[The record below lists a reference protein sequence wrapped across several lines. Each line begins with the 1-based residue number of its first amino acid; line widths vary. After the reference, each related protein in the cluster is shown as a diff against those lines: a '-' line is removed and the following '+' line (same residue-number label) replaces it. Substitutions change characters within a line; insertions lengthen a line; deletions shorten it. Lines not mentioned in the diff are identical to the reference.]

1 MKFFKR
7 FAKASTEAGR
17 KSDQRLTLK
26 EKYAAFQNLLKGNDH
41 VHGIMADLEEKLS
54 GEYLFDKQYLHAS
67 VRSLSD
73 GVFSII
79 ESLDT
84 LSRGKFK
91 ALYDRHH
98 SISREVEQILSPQM
112 DIPASDL
119 VISLEALRGD
129 MSDIAGGKLAN
140 LGEVKSSV
148 GIPAPEGFSIT
159 AYAFKRFMEHNRLS
173 DHLVEG
179 LSKLNMSRREDVE
192 EFCRQMRDRVARA
205 ELPAEL
211 QEALRKA
218 TEGLRSLSSGS
229 PRILTVSV
237 RSSAVRE
244 DGELSFAGQ
253 YATFL
258 NVPED
263 LIAQRYKDVIASLF
277 SPRAVFY
284 YKSKGFS
291 EPEMVMAVGVLNMV
305 DAKVGGV
312 MYTRDPNDPDND
324 TIIINAL
331 RGLGKAVVD
340 GAYPPC
346 SYLVS
351 HATGLVRETRPV
363 HQTTMLVCTPAG
375 DIREAAVPAEL
386 RDAPC
391 LTDAQLRTLSEYAAA
406 LEKHYRKPQD
416 IEWAIDQND
425 QISVLQSR
433 PLKVLPVN
441 SAMAGIPRRLEQYPI
456 LIDRGLIA
464 CKGIGQGRAF
474 VAREGADL
482 SGFPA
487 GGVLVAPNMA
497 TDFVVVMDR
506 AAAIITDTGSVTGHL
521 SALAR
526 EFQVPMI
533 VDTGS
538 ATALLKDGQ
547 EITVDAIHCNVY
559 EGRVEEILRFT
570 AERSTFRDTHLF
582 KILERVVDRV
592 SPLNLVSPEAGNF
605 KPANCMTY
613 HDITRFS
620 HEKAMAEMFLIGDD
634 PSIEEYTSVP
644 LRAGIPMDAHLID
657 LGGGLRERIARAE
670 PGDIISIPFSV
681 FLAGMMAMRWPE
693 PRPSD
698 VKGFLGMIANT
709 AAIPEAELRE
719 TATRS
724 YAILSRNYMNFSI
737 RLGYHFSMV
746 ESYAG
751 ENLNDNYIKFF
762 FKGGGAVTDRR
773 LRRIRLITEILK
785 KMDFRVAVKE
795 DVMEASLLKLARTD
809 IEKRLKIMGKLTAYT
824 KQLDMVMYNDAV
836 TDMFIEDFIREHVDD
851 APLQ

>member
-7 FAKASTEAGR
+7 FAKASTETGR
-17 KSDQRLTLK
+17 KSDKRLTLK
-26 EKYAAFQNLLKGNDH
+26 EKYAAFQSLLKKNDH
-41 VHGIMADLEEKLS
+41 VHSIMADLEEKLS

-73 GVFSII
+73 EVFSII
-79 ESLDT
+79 EYLDM

-91 ALYDRHH
+91 ALYDRHN
-98 SISREVEQILSPQM
+98 SISLEVEQILSPRM
-112 DIPASDL
+112 DTPASDL

-129 MSDIAGGKLAN
+129 MSDVAGGKLAN

-173 DHLVEG
+173 DHLIEG

-192 EFCRQMRDRVARA
+192 GFCRQMQDRVAQA
-205 ELPAEL
+205 EIPAEL
-211 QEALRKA
+211 HEAIRKA
-218 TEGLRSLSSGS
+218 TEDLRSKRQYLNSPSSGS
-229 PRILTVSV
+229 PQNLTVSV

-291 EPEMVMAVGVLNMV
+291 ESEMVMAVGVLNMV
-305 DAKVGGV
+305 DAKIGGV
-312 MYTRDPNDPDND
+312 MYTRDPNDPDSD

-340 GAYPPC
+340 GRYPPHA
-346 SYLVS
+346 YLVS
-351 HATGLVRETRPV
+351 HATGQVRETMPV
-363 HQTTMLVCTPAG
+363 HQSTMLVCTPAG
-375 DIREAAVPAEL
+375 DIREEEVPVEL
-386 RDAPC
+386 RDTPC

-406 LEKHYRKPQD
+406 LEKHYHIPQD
-416 IEWAIDQND
+416 IEWAIDQSER
-425 QISVLQSR
+425 ISILQSR

-441 SAMAGIPRRLEQYPI
+441 SAMASIPRRIEQYPI

-464 CKGIGQGRAF
+464 CKGIGHGRAF

-497 TDFVVVMDR
+497 TDLVVVMDR
-506 AAAIITDTGSVTGHL
+506 ASAIITDTGSVTGHL

-538 ATALLKDGQ
+538 ATVLLMDGQ
-547 EITVDAIHCNVY
+547 EVTVDAIHCNVY

-570 AERSTFRDTHLF
+570 TSRSTFRDMHL
-582 KILERVVDRV
+582 
-592 SPLNLVSPEAGNF
+592 
-605 KPANCMTY
+605 Y
-613 HDITRFS
+613 
-620 HEKAMAEMFLIGDD
+620 
-634 PSIEEYTSVP
+634 
-644 LRAGIPMDAHLID
+644 
-657 LGGGLRERIARAE
+657 
-670 PGDIISIPFSV
+670 
-681 FLAGMMAMRWPE
+681 
-693 PRPSD
+693 
-698 VKGFLGMIANT
+698 
-709 AAIPEAELRE
+709 
-719 TATRS
+719 
-724 YAILSRNYMNFSI
+724 
-737 RLGYHFSMV
+737 
-746 ESYAG
+746 
-751 ENLNDNYIKFF
+751 
-762 FKGGGAVTDRR
+762 
-773 LRRIRLITEILK
+773 
-785 KMDFRVAVKE
+785 
-795 DVMEASLLKLARTD
+795 
-809 IEKRLKIMGKLTAYT
+809 
-824 KQLDMVMYNDAV
+824 
-836 TDMFIEDFIREHVDD
+836 
-851 APLQ
+851 